1 MAFAQLSKVRLEY
14 FPHGD
19 GPEKV
24 VFIHGFEASAR
35 IWAMTQAALSADR
48 YTSIAINN
56 RGAGG
61 SEAPPD
67 EADFGVQIFAA
78 DAAELVEQLG
88 WDRFTLVGHSLGG
101 ATAAQF
107 AVDHPGRLKGLVLLD
122 PSDPDGYRPG
132 LPTEGPELDALIDRR
147 MAVRL
152 RAQSE
157 TQARTAADAGGSDG
171 AGGLRAEAMR
181 TLIADIRAAPER
193 RLRGS
198 MRSMMTLKLGERV
211 KALPMPVLVA
221 GGDNDTTIPVSAMLG
236 TWAKYPPGTG
246 LHFWH
251 GAGHSPNIDCPE
263 ELAALLRRFIE
274 TTIPAKTAAQPAPAG
289 A

>member
-14 FPHGD
+14 FPHGA
-19 GPEKV
+19 GPQKV
-24 VFIHGFEASAR
+24 VFVHGFEASAQ
-35 IWAMTQAALSADR
+35 IWAMTQAALPADR

-67 EADFGVQIFAA
+67 EADFGVQVFAA
-78 DAAELVEQLG
+78 DAFELVSQLG
-88 WDRFTLVGHSLGG
+88 WKDFTLVGHSLGG
-101 ATAAQF
+101 ATVAQF
-107 AVDHPGRLKGLVLLD
+107 AVDHPSLIKGLVLLD

-147 MAVRL
+147 MAVRNQ
-152 RAQSE
+152 AQSE
-157 TQARTAADAGGSDG
+157 TQARTAAGAAGP
-171 AGGLRAEAMR
+171 GGEDDLRTRSLRALM
-181 TLIADIRAAPER
+181 ADIRAAPER

-211 KALPMPVLVA
+211 KTLPMPVLVA
-221 GGDNDTTIPVSAMLG
+221 GGDNDTTIPVAAMLA

-251 GAGHSPNIDCPE
+251 RAGHSPNIDCPE
-263 ELAALLRRFIE
+263 ELAALLQLFIE
-274 TTIPAKTAAQPAPAG
+274 KTIPAKARAAVAA
-289 A
+289 